1 MLTGGTSTF
10 EANSTDFANIYDW
23 HDDYDTWRQVMP
35 AANGAGEAS
44 FVYSYV
50 NASAPAGTGSCLVLS
65 LTWHM
70 GWLSPGNAMDYG
82 CDARVLALEY
92 DCHVLWGVTAECTYN
107 VTTPNELTAVWTVV
121 NLGPDSNPPVRG
133 PSLGVA
139 SEPPVVVVRR
149 VGAGAAT
156 VSP

>member
-10 EANSTDFANIYDW
+10 EFNSSDFANIYDG

-35 AANGAGEAS
+35 ANGAGAAS

-50 NASAPAGTGSCLVLS
+50 NASALAGTGSCLVLS

-70 GWLSPGNAMDYG
+70 GWLSPGSAMDFG

-107 VTTPNELTAVWTVV
+107 VTTPNEMTAVWTVV

-133 PSLGVA
+133 PEVA
-139 SEPPVVVVRR
+139 SKPPPVVVVRR
-149 VGAGAAT
+149 VGTGAAT
-156 VSP
+156 VSV